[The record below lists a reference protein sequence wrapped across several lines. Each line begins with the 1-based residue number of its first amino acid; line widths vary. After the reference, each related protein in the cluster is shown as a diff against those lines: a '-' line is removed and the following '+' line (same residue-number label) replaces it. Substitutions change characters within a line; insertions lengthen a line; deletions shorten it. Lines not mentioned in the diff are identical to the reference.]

1 MTNYAVLIGNSQFTP
16 EAELGALTSPPQDVT
31 GLAAELKAE
40 GRGLFTDITLLV
52 NKSSGEIKRSLIK
65 ILKAAGKDD
74 LVLLYYSGHG
84 LPNNKNNDLYLAT
97 ADTEADYLEAT
108 AVSFEE
114 IYRWIS
120 RHYCKKVVILLDCCY
135 SGTAGQVFKGD
146 LSSQLQ
152 TLNDKVMGTCL
163 IAAASNDQVA
173 LDRAEGGYSLFTKH
187 LIEGLR
193 GAADRDSSGL
203 VTLGELFHYVREK
216 VTADNPTQVPKRF
229 LKDENGELILA
240 KSGRDSRKERAD
252 KIRPYLYDLAKED
265 RITHEI
271 LNEAMRII
279 AKAKLD
285 LSELETAQDALISNC
300 YANKDALNFVRL
312 WDRLELL
319 PPSAKPVQVETPP
332 PKTPQPTHRIVD
344 PKPKP
349 VPEQSVESPNVSKL
363 PIQKILAFA
372 AVGVLVLVAM
382 LWFSPDSTQVG
393 TTVIETPVVPVVDEA
408 KVKEAKRLAAIQ
420 HAKEVL
426 NGDDEKQWQ
435 TAAQQLASGEFA
447 PLDSEAM
454 RLLGL
459 SYEMGILGEA
469 KNYAQACPWY
479 LQSAQAGNQ
488 KAMIQLQKLSKE
500 CKK

>member
-16 EAELGALTSPPQDVT
+16 EAELGVLTSPPQDVM
-31 GLAAELKAE
+31 GLAAELQAE

-152 TLNDKVMGTCL
+152 TLNDNVMGTCL

-216 VTADNPTQVPKRF
+216 VTVDNPSQVPKRF

-271 LNEAMRII
+271 MNEAMRII

-285 LSELETAQDALISNC
+285 LSELETAQDALITAC
-300 YANKDALNFVRL
+300 YDNKNALNFMQQWL
-312 WDRLELL
+312 RLELV
-319 PPSAKPVQVETPP
+319 PPRVSPVQVETP
-332 PKTPQPTHRIVD
+332 KAIQPVQRVAD
-344 PKPKP
+344 VKVKP
-349 VPEQSVESPNVSKL
+349 VPEQSVESTAVSQF
-363 PIQKILAFA
+363 PIQKIIAFA
-372 AVGVLVLVAM
+372 AVGVLVLGAA
-382 LWFSPDSTQVG
+382 LWFSPSDPTPVQP
-393 TTVIETPVVPVVDEA
+393 TVIENPIVPVVDEA
-408 KVKEAKRLAAIQ
+408 KAKETKRLAAIQ

-435 TAAQQLASGEFA
+435 TAAQQLASGELA